1 MPRLEINV
9 SPEGEISYESK
20 GIKGK
25 ACRPLFDKIA
35 ADLSHELGIET
46 AEHHDTSEANEQPER
61 SGAVRQATSVRS

>member
-35 ADLSHELGIET
+35 ADLSHALGIEAT
-46 AEHHDTSEANEQPER
+46 EHHDTSEALETAATVANRPT
-61 SGAVRQATSVRS
+61 AVRQH